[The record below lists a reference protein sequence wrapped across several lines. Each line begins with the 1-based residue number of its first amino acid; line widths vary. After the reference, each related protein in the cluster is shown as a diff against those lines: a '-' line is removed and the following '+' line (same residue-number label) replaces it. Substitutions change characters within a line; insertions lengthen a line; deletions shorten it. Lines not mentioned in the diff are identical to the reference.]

1 VVRALEGVF
10 DRKLA
15 QLPDRGILI
24 VATDL
29 QGNFGDYEELK
40 RIHQSE
46 LSRGEAAILALT
58 GDLVHGPSPDMA
70 DAWPD
75 YLGTQYADRSA
86 ELILDFERYT
96 RTAPAFSL
104 LGNHEHAH
112 IGGPVVAKFY
122 DDEAAVLDLALGAEK
137 ERIHDFFRSFPL
149 LARSRS
155 GVVLTHGAPG
165 ATEPDE
171 AAFEFLAYEGHRDVP
186 IFEMHRHGTVGALL
200 WSRAA
205 RAESARALLDTLLGQ
220 ERAGGFVAFGH
231 DVVREGWATDGD
243 EQICVST
250 SYALEDARKVYLRLD
265 LSRVPKKATD
275 LRFGVEILPLRRSSY
290 T

>member
-1 VVRALEGVF
+1 VVRALNGLF

-15 QLPDRGILI
+15 RLPERGILL

-29 QGNFGDYEELK
+29 QGNLEDYEELK

-46 LSRGEAAILALT
+46 LSRGEDAILAFT

-70 DAWPD
+70 DCWPD

-122 DDEAAVLDLALGAEK
+122 DDEASVLDGALDSEK
-137 ERIHDFFRSFPL
+137 ERIHEFFRSFPL
-149 LARSRS
+149 LACSKS

-165 ATEPDE
+165 ATEADE
-171 AAFEFLAYEGHRDVP
+171 AAFDQLSYDGYRDVP
-186 IFEMHRHGTVGALL
+186 IFEMHQHGTVGALL
-200 WSRAA
+200 WCRGADTERAC
-205 RAESARALLDTLLGQ
+205 ALLDVLLGQ
-220 ERAGGFVAFGH
+220 ERSGGFVVFGH
-231 DVVREGWATDGD
+231 DVVREGWETEGD

-250 SYALEDARKVYLRLD
+250 SYALLDARKVYLRLD
-265 LSRVPKKATD
+265 LSKVPARATD
-275 LRFGVEILPLRRSSY
+275 LRFGVEILPLHGV
-290 T
+290 